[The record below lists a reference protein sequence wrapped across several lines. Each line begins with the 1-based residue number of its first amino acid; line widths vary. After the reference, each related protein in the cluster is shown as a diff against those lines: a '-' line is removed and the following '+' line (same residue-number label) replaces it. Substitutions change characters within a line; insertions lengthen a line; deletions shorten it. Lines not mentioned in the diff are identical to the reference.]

1 MLELTKKPHTSGVTE
16 ICIRVSEDNT
26 DIIVQKILNS
36 LKTEGY
42 DVTTREEPT
51 YTPEEVL
58 GTATPARLLRGARLR
73 EGLTQE
79 KLATAIGC
87 KKHHISEMENNKRPI
102 GKNMAQR
109 LAEALNT
116 DYRNFL

>member
-1 MLELTKKPHTSGVTE
+1 MNNK
-16 ICIRVSEDNT
+16 
-26 DIIVQKILNS
+26 
-36 LKTEGY
+36 
-42 DVTTREEPT
+42 PT

-58 GTATPARLLRGARLR
+58 GTATPARLR

-79 KLATAIGC
+79 KLATAIGY
-87 KKHHISEMENNKRPI
+87 KKHHSSEMENNKRPI

-116 DYRNFL
+116 ENH